1 MAAFYFLIVS
11 SGCALAQSDSGCPL
25 QSRPAGCRVPGY
37 KNEEVGPPLDKRVEN
52 ATCPAGLKPVDGYC
66 EGSPYKLVGAGD
78 PTVIGYF
85 TPTFDNAR
93 TDFRVTWV
101 CPKGAENWLVNVTV
115 TMGFS
120 HVDQLPA
127 VRCDARHATL
137 SAKLPSN
144 LDGDPNVYA
153 VVEAQANVCQTRQL
167 LIDAKMAI
175 PGSYSTRLSG
185 TQARKDE
192 RVVVIHFK
200 ETGLWGV
207 NTSDWEKGENS
218 DLPTLVTENDR
229 NSRRM
234 AIPAS
239 SFSGRC
245 PTAINVWHGNDG
257 KGKSIWIA
265 DLVH

>member
-1 MAAFYFLIVS
+1 MRLAHPLSRLLAVIPHVLGVGQHTREPLGAFALIDGELFAAAF
-11 SGCALAQSDSGCPL
+11 
-25 QSRPAGCRVPGY
+25 PGSLWDDF
-37 KNEEVGPPLDKRVEN
+37 E
-52 ATCPAGLKPVDGYC
+52 
-66 EGSPYKLVGAGD
+66 LVGAGD